1 MVQNRLRQAE
11 FLERRVPLLSAPD
24 ASPSSKPRMLS
35 SNFGSSVDRAP
46 AALFGEENR
55 VVTTI
60 NELRIMTFEFDPL
73 QLS

>member
-1 MVQNRLRQAE
+1 
-11 FLERRVPLLSAPD
+11 
-24 ASPSSKPRMLS
+24 MLS